1 MSQIQEGRDA
11 KKKKKKE
18 ASVGLDDIK
27 EKEVEE
33 NVKDSSPREGGWSEV
48 GILGF
53 LKKFIGSKCTH
64 Y

>member
-1 MSQIQEGRDA
+1 MQ
-11 KKKKKKE
+11 KKKKKE